1 MHACPNA
8 LARTMQE
15 QTECYYGT
23 CSEGDWNK
31 HVQCWSAARDNFKVL
46 FPDLCCALVLA
57 APRSLSLLCTLFPL
71 DRPLNFGF
79 LHAACPADLKV
90 PLTRQTR
97 LNGRCAQWARQS
109 RSSPKGRTAK
119 GSTVIISNC
128 ADDATF
134 GRVAC
139 NIKSPE

>member
-1 MHACPNA
+1 
-8 LARTMQE
+8 MQE

-23 CSEGDWNK
+23 CSERDWNK

-57 APRSLSLLCTLFPL
+57 APLSLSLCCALFLSAPAS
-71 DRPLNFGF
+71 NFGS

-109 RSSPKGRTAK
+109 RSSPEGRTAK
-119 GSTVIISNC
+119 VSTVIIIKC
-128 ADDATF
+128 ADDAAF